1 MTVAST
7 ASVNSVSRSGM
18 QHHVSQ
24 PGGIS
29 WLALHLGLAL
39 VAWGRRSENR
49 PELSWEEQHIR
60 HEANR
65 MRAALLEERGL
76 APTPR

>member
-1 MTVAST
+1 MTVASSMHRQRLQ
-7 ASVNSVSRSGM
+7 ARSM
-18 QHHVSQ
+18 QHHVAQ
-24 PGGIS
+24 PTGVS

-39 VAWGRRSENR
+39 VAWGRRSANR
-49 PELSWEEQHIR
+49 PELSWEEQHIL

-76 APTPR
+76 VPTPR

>member
-1 MTVAST
+1 MTVAS
-7 ASVNSVSRSGM
+7 SMQSGSM
-18 QHHVSQ
+18 QHHTTQ
-24 PGGIS
+24 PTGVN

-39 VAWGRRSENR
+39 VAWGRRSANR
-49 PELSWEEQHIR
+49 PELSWEEQHIQ